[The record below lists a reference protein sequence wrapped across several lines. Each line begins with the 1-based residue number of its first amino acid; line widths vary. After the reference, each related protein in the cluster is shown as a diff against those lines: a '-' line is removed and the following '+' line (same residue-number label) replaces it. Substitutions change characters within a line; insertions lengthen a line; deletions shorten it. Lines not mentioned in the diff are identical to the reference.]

1 MVLIIAVAATAVNMN
16 KILRRLGLKDDY
28 GYCDTSIVGFIV
40 LWSLFGYGAYQ
51 VVLAIIERFSS

>member
-1 MVLIIAVAATAVNMN
+1 MN

-40 LWSLFGYGAYQ
+40 LWSAFGYGFYIT
-51 VVLAIIERFSS
+51 VLALIDRFS

>member
-1 MVLIIAVAATAVNMN
+1 MDKLF
-16 KILRRLGLKDDY
+16 RRLGFKDDY
-28 GYCDTSIVGFIV
+28 GWEDTSIVGFIV

>member
-1 MVLIIAVAATAVNMN
+1 MVVAVTEVSMN

-40 LWSLFGYGAYQ
+40 LWSLFGYGTY
-51 VVLAIIERFSS
+51 VAISEIIAKF

>member
-1 MVLIIAVAATAVNMN
+1 MVDAVTEVSMN

-40 LWSLFGYGAYQ
+40 IWSLFGYGAYI
-51 VVLAIIERFSS
+51 AISEIIAKF

>member
-1 MVLIIAVAATAVNMN
+1 MVDAVREVSMN

-40 LWSLFGYGAYQ
+40 LWSLFGYGAYI
-51 VVLAIIERFSS
+51 AISEIIAKF